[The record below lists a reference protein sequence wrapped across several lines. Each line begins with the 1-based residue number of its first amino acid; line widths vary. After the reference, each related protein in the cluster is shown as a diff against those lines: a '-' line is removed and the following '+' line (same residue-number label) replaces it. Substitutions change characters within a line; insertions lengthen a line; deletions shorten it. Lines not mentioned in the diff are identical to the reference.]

1 MEYETKNAKF
11 KIALLGDSSVG
22 KTSIVKRLINND
34 FKENQLSTI
43 GTEQNTKTIKLN
55 ENSEEE
61 ILCTLQIF
69 DTAGQEKFRSI
80 TPNYIKNADGIIL
93 VFDLTNYSS
102 FENIKYWIKQ
112 IYNNKKYENLPFII
126 IGNKYDLK
134 DKIVVQEDKI
144 KFNGKNSENFFYCS
158 AKDNYNVYEIFETI
172 SKKMVEQD
180 NILNSS
186 LENKTKINQ
195 NSICLVKQKR
205 KCCI

>member
-11 KIALLGDSSVG
+11 KIALLGDSTVG
-22 KTSIVKRLINND
+22 KTSIIKRLINND
-34 FKENQLSTI
+34 FKESQLSTI
-43 GTEQNTKTIKLN
+43 GAEQNTKTIKLN

-80 TPNYIKNADGIIL
+80 TPNYIKNADGIVL

-112 IYNNKKYENLPFII
+112 IHNNKKYENLPFII
-126 IGNKYDLK
+126 VGNKYDLK
-134 DKIVVQEDKI
+134 DEIVVQEDKI

-195 NSICLVKQKR
+195 NSICLVKKKR

>member
-11 KIALLGDSSVG
+11 KIALLGDSTVG
-22 KTSIVKRLINND
+22 KTSIIKRLINND

-80 TPNYIKNADGIIL
+80 TPNYIKNADGIVL
-93 VFDLTNYSS
+93 VFDLTNSSS

-112 IYNNKKYENLPFII
+112 IHNNKKYENLPFII
-126 IGNKYDLK
+126 VGNKYDLK
-134 DKIVVQEDKI
+134 DEIVVQEDKI

-186 LENKTKINQ
+186 IENKTKINQ
-195 NSICLVKQKR
+195 NSICLVKKKR

>member
-1 MEYETKNAKF
+1 MEYETRNAKF
-11 KIALLGDSSVG
+11 KIALLGDSTVG
-22 KTSIVKRLINND
+22 KTSIIKRLINND
-34 FKENQLSTI
+34 FKESQLSTI
-43 GTEQNTKTIKLN
+43 GAEQNTKTIKLN

-80 TPNYIKNADGIIL
+80 TPNYIKNADGIVL

-112 IYNNKKYENLPFII
+112 IHNNKKYENLPFII
-126 IGNKYDLK
+126 VGNKYDLK
-134 DKIVVQEDKI
+134 DEIVVQEDKI

-195 NSICLVKQKR
+195 NSICLVKKKR

>member
-11 KIALLGDSSVG
+11 KIALLGDSTVG
-22 KTSIVKRLINND
+22 KTSIIKRLINND
-34 FKENQLSTI
+34 FKESQLSTI
-43 GTEQNTKTIKLN
+43 GAEQNTKTIKLN

-126 IGNKYDLK
+126 VGNKYDLK

-144 KFNGKNSENFFYCS
+144 KFNEKNSENFFYCS

-180 NILNSS
+180 NILNNS

>member
-11 KIALLGDSSVG
+11 KIALLGDSTVG
-22 KTSIVKRLINND
+22 KTSIIKRLINND
-34 FKENQLSTI
+34 FKESQLSTI
-43 GTEQNTKTIKLN
+43 GAEQNTKTIKLN

-112 IYNNKKYENLPFII
+112 IHNNKKYENLPFII
-126 IGNKYDLK
+126 VGNKYDLK
-134 DKIVVQEDKI
+134 NQIVVQEDKI
-144 KFNGKNSENFFYCS
+144 KLNVKNSENFFYCS
-158 AKDNYNVYEIFETI
+158 AQDNYNVYEIFETI

-186 LENKTKINQ
+186 IENKTKINQ
-195 NSICLVKQKR
+195 NSICLVKKKR

>member
-1 MEYETKNAKF
+1 MEYETRNAKF

-126 IGNKYDLK
+126 VGNKYDLK

-144 KFNGKNSENFFYCS
+144 QFNVKNSENFFYCS

-180 NILNSS
+180 NILNNS

>member
-11 KIALLGDSSVG
+11 KIALLGDSTVG
-22 KTSIVKRLINND
+22 KTSIIKRLINND
-34 FKENQLSTI
+34 FKESQLSTI
-43 GTEQNTKTIKLN
+43 GAEQNTKTIKLN

-80 TPNYIKNADGIIL
+80 TPNYIKNADGIVL
-93 VFDLTNYSS
+93 VFDLTNSSS

-112 IYNNKKYENLPFII
+112 IHNNKKYENLPFII
-126 IGNKYDLK
+126 VGNKYDLK
-134 DKIVVQEDKI
+134 NQIVVQEDEI
-144 KFNGKNSENFFYCS
+144 KFNEKNSETFFYCS

-180 NILNSS
+180 NILNYS

-195 NSICLVKQKR
+195 KSVCLVKQKR
-205 KCCI
+205 RCCK

>member
-11 KIALLGDSSVG
+11 KIALLGDSTVG
-22 KTSIVKRLINND
+22 KTSIIKRLINND
-34 FKENQLSTI
+34 FKESQLSTI
-43 GTEQNTKTIKLN
+43 GAEQNTKTIKLN

-80 TPNYIKNADGIIL
+80 TPNYIKNADGIVL

-112 IYNNKKYENLPFII
+112 IHNNKKYENLPFII
-126 IGNKYDLK
+126 VGNKYDLK
-134 DKIVVQEDKI
+134 DEIVVQEDKI

-186 LENKTKINQ
+186 IENKTKINQ
-195 NSICLVKQKR
+195 NSICLVKKKR